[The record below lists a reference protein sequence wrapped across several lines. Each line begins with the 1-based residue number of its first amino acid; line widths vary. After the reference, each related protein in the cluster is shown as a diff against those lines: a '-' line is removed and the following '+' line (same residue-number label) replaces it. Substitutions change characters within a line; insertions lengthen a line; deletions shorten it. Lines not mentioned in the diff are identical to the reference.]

1 MTGTLERGTKTK
13 LTEAEYLELE
23 RYSEVRHEF
32 MDGRMFEMP
41 GPSKTHIRIVT
52 NITVALAPSAHR
64 KDCRFVAADGQLRSS
79 LGRYYY
85 PDVMVA
91 CLEST
96 DSHVEDAPCFLLEVL
111 SPSTEAKDRGL
122 KFNEYTGIPSLNQ
135 YVLVAQDEQ
144 RLTVFTRGENDWR
157 VQFITEGAI
166 QVDCLGTELSLEQ
179 VYAGVTLEPDLTDST
194 DTAPRVF
201 AEPTDP

>member
-1 MTGTLERGTKTK
+1 MIATLERGTNTK

-23 RYSEVRHEF
+23 RHSEVRHEF
-32 MDGRMFEMP
+32 IDGRMLEMP

-52 NITVALAPSAHR
+52 NITVALAPPAHQQ
-64 KDCRFVAADGQLRSS
+64 DCRFVAADGQLRSL

-85 PDVMVA
+85 PDVMIA

-96 DSHVEDAPCFLLEVL
+96 DSHVEDTPCFLLEVL
-111 SPSTEAKDRGL
+111 SPSTEKVDRGR
-122 KFNEYTGIPSLNQ
+122 KFNEYTSIPSLKQ

-157 VQFITEGAI
+157 VQFITEGVI
-166 QVDCLGTELSLEQ
+166 QIDCLETALSLEQ
-179 VYAGVTLEPDLTDST
+179 VYAGVTLEPMDS
-194 DTAPRVF
+194 DQPGLSNLS
-201 AEPTDP
+201 EPTDP

>member
-1 MTGTLERGTKTK
+1 MTATLERGSKTK

-23 RYSEVRHEF
+23 HQSEVRHEF
-32 MDGRMFEMP
+32 IDGRMLEMP
-41 GPSKTHIRIVT
+41 GASKTHARIIT
-52 NITVALAPSAHR
+52 NITLALAPKAHER
-64 KDCRFVAADGQLRSS
+64 DCRYVSEGGQLRSEQ
-79 LGRYYY
+79 GRFYY

-96 DSHVEDAPCFLLEVL
+96 DSHVEDGPCFLLEVL

-122 KFNEYTGIPSLNQ
+122 KFNEYISIPSLKQ

-157 VQFITEGAI
+157 VQFVIEGAI
-166 QVDCLGTELSLEQ
+166 QVECLETELLLEQ
-179 VYAGVTLEPDLTDST
+179 VYAGVTLEPDLTEDS
-194 DTAPRVF
+194 P
-201 AEPTDP
+201 EPTDP